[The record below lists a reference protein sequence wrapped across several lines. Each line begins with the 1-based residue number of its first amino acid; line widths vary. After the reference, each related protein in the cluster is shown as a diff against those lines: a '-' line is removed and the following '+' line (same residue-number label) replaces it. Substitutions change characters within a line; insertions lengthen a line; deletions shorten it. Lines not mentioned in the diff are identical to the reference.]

1 MPERRIKS
9 VSVDPK
15 QVRLWKAP
23 LRGDGP
29 ETIYV
34 DVPVSSLAV
43 DRDGDQFS
51 EQGLQALL
59 AAVKT
64 GRVPLYANHGRGPS
78 GMTEYRFEDIFGVWN
93 DGRIE
98 DGVLRAIAALDPYDY
113 RSQVLEGKIQ
123 AGLPLGWSVGFIP
136 TVASPRKEGGY
147 TFDDV
152 DLLEISV
159 VGIPSNPDA
168 VSAAIAAV
176 AKSFLTEP
184 QMSEKD
190 LKEEKKADDEEE
202 EKPSEDEKPEDDEE
216 KEQKPCPDDE
226 EEKGVQVLDETQIR
240 QIVADEVG
248 QQLAKALAPV
258 LERLKILDALPAIQA
273 TLSKPLEKRAP
284 GPRGIVVV
292 REPNA
297 DQKKAATP
305 EAPGPVFV
313 PAA

>member
-15 QVRLWKAP
+15 QVKIWRAP

-34 DVPVSSLAV
+34 DVPVSSLSV

-51 EQGLQALL
+51 EAGLQALL

-78 GMTEYRFEDIFGVWN
+78 GMAEYRFEDIFGVWN
-93 DGRIE
+93 DGRIV
-98 DGVLRAIAALDPYDY
+98 DGVLRAVAALDPYDY

-136 TVASPRKEGGY
+136 TVSSPRKEGGW
-147 TFDDV
+147 TFDDA

-184 QMSEKD
+184 EMPEDD
-190 LKEEKKADDEEE
+190 LIHKKKQGDDEEE
-202 EKPSEDEKPEDDEE
+202 EKPSDEEKPEGEDEE
-216 KEQKPCPDDE
+216 KEQKPCSGDDD
-226 EEKGVQVLDETQIR
+226 EEKGVQVLDEAQIR
-240 QIVADEVG
+240 QIVADEMH
-248 QQLAKALAPV
+248 KALEPV
-258 LERLKILDALPAIQA
+258 LDRLKALDALPAIQA
-273 TLSKPLEKRAP
+273 SLAASKTARKTAE
-284 GPRGIVVV
+284 PRGIVVV
-292 REPNA
+292 REPKTE
-297 DQKKAATP
+297 QKAAP
-305 EAPGPVFV
+305 PAEPGLEFV
-313 PAA
+313 PAY